1 MAKLKA
7 SSIALDIGSRFI
19 KLVELKKAKDSIM
32 LTKVGI
38 KEIPKDLK
46 LDRDKIISQLI
57 TELLSENRVKPGP
70 VTISASGQSVFVRFV
85 KLLQVKQDKLKQ
97 TMKFE
102 AQN

>member
-1 MAKLKA
+1 MAKFKT

-46 LDRDKIISQLI
+46 VDRDKSISQLI
-57 TELLSENRVKPGP
+57 TE
-70 VTISASGQSVFVRFV
+70 
-85 KLLQVKQDKLKQ
+85 
-97 TMKFE
+97 
-102 AQN
+102 